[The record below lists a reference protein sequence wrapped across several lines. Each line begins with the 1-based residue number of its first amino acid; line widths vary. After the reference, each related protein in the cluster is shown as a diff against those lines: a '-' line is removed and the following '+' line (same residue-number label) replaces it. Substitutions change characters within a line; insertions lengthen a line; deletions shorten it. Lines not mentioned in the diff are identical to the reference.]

1 MISAKPPVDHSHD
14 GDDSSADKCS
24 DSYTIAR
31 ANVRGFAVFPKIAI
45 DGIIVGQDA
54 RSALRLHW

>member
-1 MISAKPPVDHSHD
+1 
-14 GDDSSADKCS
+14 
-24 DSYTIAR
+24 
-31 ANVRGFAVFPKIAI
+31 VFPKIAI